1 MQGGDAVYRIATRR
15 TLAPNVKMFDVEAP
29 TIARKARPGQ
39 FIILRIDERG
49 ERIPLTVVD
58 SSPRDGTIN
67 LIVQEVGKTT
77 QKLGAMKEGDEI
89 ATIVGP
95 LGNPSEIKNYGQVV
109 VIGGGVGIAEA
120 YPEAKALRK
129 AGNRVSCIIGARNK
143 DLLILE
149 EEMQQVS
156 DELHITTDDGSKGR
170 KGFVTDVLK
179 DLIGQEKIDL
189 VSAIGPTIMM
199 KVVSDVTRPH
209 GIKTHVSLN
218 PIMLDGTG
226 MCGVCRVTVGG
237 ETKFACVD
245 GPTFDGHLVDFD
257 ELMARQ
263 KIYLEEERLSMER
276 YERQDN

>member
-1 MQGGDAVYRIATRR
+1 MYRIVTKR
-15 TLAPNVKMFDVEAP
+15 TLAPNVKMFNIEAP
-29 TIARKARPGQ
+29 AVARKARPGQ
-39 FIILRIDERG
+39 FIILRINERG
-49 ERIPLTVVD
+49 ERIPLTIVD
-58 SSPRDGTIN
+58 SSPKDGTIT

-77 QKLGAMKEGDEI
+77 QKLGTMKEGDEI
-89 ATIVGP
+89 ADIVGP
-95 LGNPSEIKNYGQVV
+95 LGTPSKIKKYGQVV

-120 YPEAKALRK
+120 YPEAKALK
-129 AGNRVSCIIGARNK
+129 EAGNRVISIIGARNK

-149 EEMQQVS
+149 EEMRQVS

-179 DLIGQEKIDL
+179 DLIGQREIDH
-189 VSAIGPTIMM
+189 VTAIGPTIMM
-199 KVVSDVTRPH
+199 KVVSEVTRPH
-209 GIKTHVSLN
+209 GIETFVNLN

-237 ETKFACVD
+237 ETKFACFD

-263 KIYLEEERLSMER
+263 RIYLDEEQLSMER
-276 YERQDN
+276 FEKQGN

>member
-1 MQGGDAVYRIATRR
+1 MTKW
-15 TLAPNVKMFDVEAP
+15 TLASNVKMFDVEAP
-29 TIARKARPGQ
+29 AVARKARPGQ
-39 FIILRIDERG
+39 FVILRIDEKG
-49 ERIPLTVVD
+49 ERIPLTIVD
-58 SSPRDGTIN
+58 SSPKDGTIN

-77 QKLGAMKEGDEI
+77 QKLGTMKEGDEI

-95 LGNPSEIKNYGQVV
+95 LGNPSEMKEYGQVV

-120 YPEAKALRK
+120 YPEAKALRE
-129 AGNRVSCIIGARNK
+129 AGNRVICIIGARNK

-149 EEMQQVS
+149 DEMRRVS
-156 DELHITTDDGSKGR
+156 DELYITTDDGTKGR

-199 KVVSDVTRPH
+199 KVVSEVTRPH
-209 GIKTHVSLN
+209 GIKTLVSLN

-226 MCGVCRVTVGG
+226 MCGVCRVSVGG
-237 ETKFACVD
+237 EIKFACVD
-245 GPTFDGHLVDFD
+245 GPAFDGHLVDFD

-263 KIYLEEERLSMER
+263 KIYLEEERLSTER
-276 YERQDN
+276 YERQGN